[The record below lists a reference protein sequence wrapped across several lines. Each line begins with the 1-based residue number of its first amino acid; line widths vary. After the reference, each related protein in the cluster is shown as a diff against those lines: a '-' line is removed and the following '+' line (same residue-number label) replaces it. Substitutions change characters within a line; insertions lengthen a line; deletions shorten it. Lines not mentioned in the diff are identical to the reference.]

1 MKDVHDKST
10 LDCIGLSG
18 GGQSAPCSLPATDK
32 TVHVLSPKVLM
43 ERDYRQRLG
52 QITLLPVS
60 MVAAEW
66 GVSARRIRALLCA
79 GRLEGTRHENGYWDV
94 HYPYSMIE
102 GRRGPMMRKY
112 TLKKSERR
120 TA

>member
-1 MKDVHDKST
+1 MKDERDTRT
-10 LDCIGLSG
+10 LDCIDLPVG
-18 GGQSAPCSLPATDK
+18 GKSAHGALPATGKAVQSFPSKLLAD
-32 TVHVLSPKVLM
+32 
-43 ERDYRQRLG
+43 RDYRQREGL
-52 QITLLPVS
+52 ITFLPVS

-112 TLKKSERR
+112 TLKNSERR

>member
-10 LDCIGLSG
+10 LEIAQVNDVPA
-18 GGQSAPCSLPATDK
+18 QTSAGFAPQGHARTAAR
-32 TVHVLSPKVLM
+32 VLM
-43 ERDYRQRLG
+43 ERDYRQRQGL
-52 QITLLPVS
+52 ITFLPVS

-112 TLKKSERR
+112 TLKKSERK